1 MTGHHSTDSD
11 IRQEGI
17 DRLLD
22 HIRAGTPLG
31 NIIEL
36 YEDLSFAEVEARA
49 AQLVAERLPEERQE
63 LHFQLALLRSLRYS
77 VASSKH
83 CLRLGA
89 INGVRELYEGQRL
102 LFAEPEEAADE

>member
-1 MTGHHSTDSD
+1 MTGHDSTDQAV
-11 IRQEGI
+11 RQAGI

-22 HIRAGTPLG
+22 HIRGGVPLQS
-31 NIIEL
+31 L
-36 YEDLSFAEVEARA
+36 YEAYADLSFAEVEAA
-49 AQLVAERLPEERQE
+49 CQELVRTVTPINRHQ
-63 LHFQLALLRSLRYS
+63 LHFQLALLRSLRYA

-102 LFAEPEEAADE
+102 LRQRPFAR